1 PPGYLFLCP
10 CEDLR
15 SDDPTCFR
23 HPDCPAYWSL
33 DPTGFER
40 LSAEAAE
47 SLGFPSFEFKMAAV
61 GKSWDA
67 SVYDGLRQFHEAK
80 GFDPYSQDVA
90 RHIGCKMYELSGW
103 NVHLHIVSLTELQG

>member
-10 CEDLR
+10 GEDFH
-15 SDDPTCFR
+15 SDNPTCVR

-33 DPTGFER
+33 DPTGVER
-40 LSAEAAE
+40 LSTEEATD
-47 SLGFPSFEFKMAAV
+47 LGFPSFKFAV
-61 GKSWDA
+61 TARVCFWDA

-90 RHIGCKMYELSGW
+90 RYMGHRLYELSG
-103 NVHLHIVSLTELQG
+103 

>member
-10 CEDLR
+10 REDFH
-15 SDDPTCFR
+15 SDEPTCFR
-23 HPDCPAYWSL
+23 LPDCPAYWSL

-40 LSAEAAE
+40 LSAEEATD
-47 SLGFPSFEFKMAAV
+47 LGFPSFELTLV
-61 GKSWDA
+61 GSGDSWDS

-90 RHIGCKMYELSGW
+90 RHMGRELFQ
-103 NVHLHIVSLTELQG
+103 L